1 MQDGW
6 LNVSVDCSTV
16 RLLYV
21 DCVLTIG
28 GCCGKERCGSQIGI
42 ISQSNFT
49 KRPHRRRMW
58 TVQSYSPGGANVH
71 PYLTHAFLGPYSSP
85 YPKRHLVRFSRFCTA
100 HDRECLYFTMDRPFP
115 LKVGPSH
122 VGFGAPS
129 YTWLLGLTRIHNP
142 NGTSIGSADFAGLTI
157 VTDKPRYSVCKNR
170 PHLRTPVRTM
180 MRPKSD

>member
-71 PYLTHAFLGPYSSP
+71 PNLIRCFL
-85 YPKRHLVRFSRFCTA
+85 
-100 HDRECLYFTMDRPFP
+100 
-115 LKVGPSH
+115 
-122 VGFGAPS
+122 APV
-129 YTWLLGLTRIHNP
+129 RIHVP
-142 NGTSIGSADFAGLTI
+142 NGISIGSAVFAGLTT
-157 VTDKPRYSVCKNR
+157 VTDRPTDHATPSATMGRIFVRSTATGPDNNNNNNLIYNAHSDDEVSNR
-170 PHLRTPVRTM
+170 MCMQSPDGHTDGLYI
-180 MRPKSD
+180 SE